1 MLNVYHQVCLVCNI
15 FSEYFQFLYCLY
27 YIHRKE
33 IKHPP
38 PPPRAETPIISRAL
52 NYNDLLS
59 NVTTQQL
66 VKPKELER
74 LRAHFWERWKKEY
87 TLTDREY

>member
-1 MLNVYHQVCLVCNI
+1 MYVIFSLNI
-15 FSEYFQFLYCLY
+15 FSFFIVDIIFIE
-27 YIHRKE
+27 K
-33 IKHPP
+33 KSNTHPR
-38 PPPRAETPIISRAL
+38 PPRPPHAETPIIRRAL